1 MSERSSSARVS
12 HSFPQGGCETLQQQ
26 RGCGA
31 AADAA
36 PGRGSGWR
44 QGWGAGSKQQGAGSR
59 EQGARWMRGTT
70 HGHTDTRAGGDPP
83 NWLFAGPTGWIVG
96 PALTQSLP
104 PKVATL
110 RALLAGTGGGQINSG
125 AVNGLLRGR
134 FPEAP
139 ASGSSRLGLPL
150 VGDAAGRRVVSQLQ
164 ASVRVGT
171 LGVQDVQGCAGGVLN
186 NPPASRSCPDD

>member
-1 MSERSSSARVS
+1 
-12 HSFPQGGCETLQQQ
+12 
-26 RGCGA
+26 
-31 AADAA
+31 
-36 PGRGSGWR
+36 
-44 QGWGAGSKQQGAGSR
+44 
-59 EQGARWMRGTT
+59 MRGTT